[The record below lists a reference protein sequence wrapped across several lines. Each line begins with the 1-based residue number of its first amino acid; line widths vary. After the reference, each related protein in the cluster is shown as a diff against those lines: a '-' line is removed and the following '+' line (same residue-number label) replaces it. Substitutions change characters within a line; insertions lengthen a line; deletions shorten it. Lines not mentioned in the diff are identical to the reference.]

1 MVEYKFLVDYKGIFG
16 KITRNLGFQTKI
28 KRQTCLINET
38 NLLVSILTH

>member
-1 MVEYKFLVDYKGIFG
+1 MVEYKFLIDYKGTFG

-28 KRQTCLINET
+28 KIHINET